1 VVIALLA
8 ESLDPARG
16 GAERAIRAT
25 ARALARRGEVV
36 LYAPADRIGP
46 PEPGIEIVAVDV
58 RGTGAIRARAL
69 ARVLSERARER
80 GGTLVACGKI
90 LGADVVW
97 SHGGVHAAARRAAA
111 LAGRSAL
118 GGAVARAA
126 RALRPVERV
135 FDAIERANVEAA
147 RRGELVW
154 VALSDRVARD
164 LAARH
169 HLTGVPVVRNG
180 VELSRFGARRD
191 GGARHVRALFVA
203 HAFALKGLDR
213 ALRALVHA
221 PSVRLEVVG
230 RGAPRPFERL
240 ARKLG
245 VASRVVF
252 VGGVAEVASRLAEA
266 DVLVHP
272 TRYDPCS
279 LVVLEALAASV
290 PVVVSREDGASEIVG
305 DGGFVLDDPDDP
317 REVGERLESLSDPSL
332 RDRLSRAARRE
343 ARSTDACAEEL
354 LALLPSKKEGRRRA
368 SPPSG
373 ARPG

>member
-16 GAERAIRAT
+16 GAERAIRAM

-46 PEPGIEIVAVDV
+46 PEPGIELVAVDV
-58 RGTGAIRARAL
+58 RGSGASRARAL
-69 ARVLSERARER
+69 ARLLSERARER

-164 LAARH
+164 VAARH
-169 HLTGVPVVRNG
+169 HLSGVPVVRNG
-180 VELSRFGARRD
+180 VELARFGMRRD
-191 GGARHVRALFVA
+191 PGARHVRALFVA

-221 PSVRLEVVG
+221 PSARLEVVG
-230 RGAPRPFERL
+230 RGGVGPWERL

-252 VGGVAEVASRLAEA
+252 AGEVGDVSSRLAEV

-305 DGGFVLDDPDDP
+305 EGGFVLDDPDDP

-332 RDRLSRAARRE
+332 RDRLSRAARRK
-343 ARSTDACAEEL
+343 ARSTVACAEEL
-354 LALLPSKKEGRRRA
+354 LAIIDAISAPRRPV
-368 SPPSG
+368 SP
-373 ARPG
+373 R